1 MPYIER
7 SERAKYDDVINQII
21 RILNKVSIDNI
32 DGELN
37 YLISKIFKDLYEP
50 RYFDYNRAIGVL
62 ESVKQEFYRRVVAP
76 YEDNKIIEKGDI
88 E

>member
-21 RILNKVSIDNI
+21 RILNEVSVDSI

-37 YLISKIFKDLYEP
+37 YLITKIFKDLYEP
-50 RYFDYNRAIGVL
+50 RYFNYNRAIGVL